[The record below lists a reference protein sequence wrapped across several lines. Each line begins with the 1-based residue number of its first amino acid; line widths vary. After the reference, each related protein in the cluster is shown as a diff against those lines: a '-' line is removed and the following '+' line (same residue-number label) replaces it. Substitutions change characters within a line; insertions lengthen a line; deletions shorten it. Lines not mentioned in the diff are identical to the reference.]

1 MNSSLQDYASIHHQ
15 DDPFF
20 TVGDVSKTNQGE
32 IICLGKTDIDDSN
45 YICSL
50 KNYTLVRNKLRDRN
64 KNLKHITLPSLEKKV
79 CEMKEKLQDYTERGE
94 NFKQFLNKNKQTSP
108 STPLTEEEQNIEQI
122 VRNSLTQNEV
132 SSIIQTVSEYEQDY
146 TYLSANQE
154 IIKKDIDDSLPIQIK
169 NTVVLPSKS
178 TDVYTHPKSQD
189 LDSKNEES
197 NEVSKS
203 CATKYYKKEKGDIM
217 CKKNNT
223 KIMTSGHFTCDKC
236 NKPYKTSKGLMQHKI
251 HKCIIEHRYPCP
263 YCPCRFTQPHDIQHH
278 VYEAHRQAYLKW
290 FSANFE
296 TKNP

>member
-1 MNSSLQDYASIHHQ
+1 MNSSLQDYASTHHQ

-20 TVGDVSKTNQGE
+20 TVGDFSKANQGE
-32 IICLGKTDIDDSN
+32 IICLGKTDIDDSD

-50 KNYTLVRNKLRDRN
+50 ENYTFVRNKLRDRT
-64 KNLKHITLPSLEKKV
+64 KNLKHITLPSLQKKV
-79 CEMKEKLQDYTERGE
+79 CKMKEKLQDYTEQGE
-94 NFKQFLNKNKQTSP
+94 NLKQFLNKNKQTSP
-108 STPLTEEEQNIEQI
+108 STPLTEEEQNIEQMLRI
-122 VRNSLTQNEV
+122 SVKQNEV

-146 TYLSANQE
+146 TSLSANQE
-154 IIKKDIDDSLPIQIK
+154 IIKKDIDDGLPIQIK
-169 NTVVLPSKS
+169 NTFVLPSKS
-178 TDVYTHPKSQD
+178 TDVSTHPKSQD
-189 LDSKNEES
+189 IDSKNEEP